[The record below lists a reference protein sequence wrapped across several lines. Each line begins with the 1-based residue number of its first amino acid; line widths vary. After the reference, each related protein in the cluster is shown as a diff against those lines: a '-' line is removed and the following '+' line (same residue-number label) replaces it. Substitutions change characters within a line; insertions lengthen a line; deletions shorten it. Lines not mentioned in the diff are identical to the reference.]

1 MTASVVK
8 TNCARWLI
16 GALQDLQKCPI
27 VAING
32 FRDSGILAA
41 VDAVID

>member
-16 GALQDLQKCPI
+16 AALQDLQKRPI